1 MSLNTAYASTIP
13 AIFKIVEVIIDIILI
28 ILVAVSPIYVVPG
41 AGGWLFFVAILTL
54 LISMFFYLIHLT
66 NAIFKLAGPMTLV
79 EFICIA
85 ICSGFHLIAMI
96 VAAATASGI
105 PTAIAAAVFFA
116 VNFLIYGIDAFFLFA
131 LYRVN
136 GAYLHENT
144 NPNPQITPKSQN
156 TTPAYDNTAY
166 NPQ

>member
-13 AIFKIVEVIIDIILI
+13 AVFKIVEIILNIILI
-28 ILVAVSPIYVVPG
+28 ILVAVSPNYVIPG
-41 AGGWLFFVAILTL
+41 PGGWLFFVAILTTF
-54 LISMFFYLIHLT
+54 ISLFFYCIHLT
-66 NAIFKLAGPMTLV
+66 NAIYRFSGPMTLI

-96 VAAATASGI
+96 VCACTVSGYG
-105 PTAIAAAVFFA
+105 TAIAAAVFFA
-116 VNFLIYGIDAFFLFA
+116 INFLLYGVDAFFLFA

-136 GAYLHENT
+136 GAYLHEHT
-144 NPNPQITPKSQN
+144 NPNPQIAPKTN
-156 TTPAYDNTAY
+156 TMPSYENTAY

>member
-79 EFICIA
+79 VRILHIILLYFYFNVKMSII
-85 ICSGFHLIAMI
+85 IYF
-96 VAAATASGI
+96 
-105 PTAIAAAVFFA
+105 AVF
-116 VNFLIYGIDAFFLFA
+116 NFYYKLMGNLTVFFLEFQA
-131 LYRVN
+131 
-136 GAYLHENT
+136 
-144 NPNPQITPKSQN
+144 
-156 TTPAYDNTAY
+156 
-166 NPQ
+166 